1 MKILAL
7 LILLSNIIALI
18 LALVYYHL
26 NNKVIKEYER
36 KNREH
41 ERRLKLINKTCDES
55 LYLIYDSYSKVID
68 EESIKYILS
77 DIINIIE
84 RGRHL

>member
-1 MKILAL
+1 MKILML

-36 KNREH
+36 K
-41 ERRLKLINKTCDES
+41 LKE
-55 LYLIYDSYSKVID
+55 
-68 EESIKYILS
+68 LS
-77 DIINIIE
+77 NNE
-84 RGRHL
+84 

>member
-1 MKILAL
+1 MRILML

-36 KNREH
+36 K
-41 ERRLKLINKTCDES
+41 LKE
-55 LYLIYDSYSKVID
+55 
-68 EESIKYILS
+68 LS
-77 DIINIIE
+77 NNE
-84 RGRHL
+84 